1 MEGLKVIEEAV
12 TNRVD
17 IKEPAVVAMVVEIME
32 VVMDTKEAMQGIR
45 AIMEEDTK
53 TKEDTNL
60 KIEDILINMITEV
73 KVTAIIVGNII
84 DIEVCKELDGKE
96 GTNH

>member
-1 MEGLKVIEEAV
+1 M
-12 TNRVD
+12 D

>member
-1 MEGLKVIEEAV
+1 MEV

-32 VVMDTKEAMQGIR
+32 VVMDTMEAMQGIR

-60 KIEDILINMITEV
+60 KIEDILISMITEV

>member
-1 MEGLKVIEEAV
+1 M
-12 TNRVD
+12 D

-60 KIEDILINMITEV
+60 KIEDILISTITEV